1 MDGFVGFITIGIWL
15 LTRNAAIHH
24 IYTTFSSN
32 NALVRTLL
40 RRAAQLNRCVHPN
53 FFVKNVK
60 NTCSLVGN
68 IVSPAPRRDYDKP
81 DFSGALSQWQE
92 FRSRSHEVKATNN
105 NCYYGL
111 SVVPTRTRQRNYCSR
126 VFQYLAAQEAID
138 GETVPEGMIKLTIP
152 PQKYAKPQVIDYHG

>member
-1 MDGFVGFITIGIWL
+1 L
-15 LTRNAAIHH
+15 CA
-24 IYTTFSSN
+24 SE
-32 NALVRTLL
+32 LL
-40 RRAAQLNRCVHPN
+40 RKKCQNI
-53 FFVKNVK
+53 
-60 NTCSLVGN
+60 CSLVGN

-92 FRSRSHEVKATNN
+92 FWSRSHEVKATNN

-111 SVVPTRTRQRNYCSR
+111 SVVPIRTQQRNNCSG

-152 PQKYAKPQVIDYHG
+152 PQKYAKPQVIGYHGKRG